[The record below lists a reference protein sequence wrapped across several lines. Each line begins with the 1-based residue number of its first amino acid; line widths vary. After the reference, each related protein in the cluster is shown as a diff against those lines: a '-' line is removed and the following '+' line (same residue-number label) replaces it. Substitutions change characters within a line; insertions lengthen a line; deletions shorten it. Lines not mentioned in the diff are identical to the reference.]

1 MTASLVVKAEIR
13 EKTGKGVARTL
24 RRNGRIPAVIYG
36 KGQAEVL
43 VSVPKKE
50 MQLLHSKFDA
60 MTTVIDLEVQ
70 DKKYSVLPKQISLDP
85 TTDFVEHIDF
95 IFISNENKIK
105 VKVPVL
111 VTGAEKSPGI
121 KRSGTINLS
130 NRFVNCLVDK
140 ASITASAKIDISNMN
155 IGDIVRYKDLE
166 LPSGMIIQEKSLDK
180 VLLKIA
186 GKKAMK
192 SEEEK
197 NAESSEGGEGSN
209 KEEAAKS
216 GAKEGSK

>member
-13 EKTGKGVARTL
+13 EKTGKGMARSL

-36 KGQAEVL
+36 KGQTDVL

-60 MTTVIDLEVQ
+60 MTTVIELEVQ
-70 DKKYSVLPKQISLDP
+70 DKKYSVLAKQMSLDP

-95 IFISNENKIK
+95 IFISNENKVN
-105 VKVPVL
+105 VKVPIL
-111 VTGAEKSPGI
+111 ITGAEKSLGI
-121 KRSGTINLS
+121 KRSGTINFS
-130 NRFVNCLVDK
+130 TRFINCLVDK
-140 ASITASAKIDISNMN
+140 GSITGSVKIDISSMN
-155 IGDIVRYKDLE
+155 IGDVVRYKDLA
-166 LPSGMIIQEKSLDK
+166 LPSGMVIQEKSLDK

-192 SEEEK
+192 AEEEK
-197 NAESSEGGEGSN
+197 TAEAAEGAEGAA
-209 KEEAAKS
+209 KEEAAK
-216 GAKEGSK
+216 GAKEGGK